1 MRQRCSEVSERKS
14 DEGEGVVE
22 EAIERREKGLRDR
35 AKVGMCGRRWLR
47 SRLERIML
55 SKRVIEARVGVN
67 AAEDVVDFGA
77 GAVCSRSEMNS
88 LKAKRLISPVIIGI
102 TERSVLALCLLE
114 YGDVISV
121 FARQAFQEVIHFEV
135 VDHPIFPLI
144 RCRGLHILPIRVEQ
158 ASETPCERRTQL
170 LGVESSR
177 TDNEELVR
185 TPAVDSSTTS

>member
-1 MRQRCSEVSERKS
+1 
-14 DEGEGVVE
+14 
-22 EAIERREKGLRDR
+22 
-35 AKVGMCGRRWLR
+35 
-47 SRLERIML
+47 ML

-102 TERSVLALCLLE
+102 IERSVLALCLLE

-135 VDHPIFPLI
+135 VDRPIFPLI
-144 RCRGLHILPIRVEQ
+144 RRWGLHILPIRVEQ
-158 ASETPCERRTQL
+158 ASETPCKRRTQL
-170 LGVESSR
+170 LGVESRR
-177 TDNEELVR
+177 TDNEEFVR
-185 TPAVDSSTTS
+185 TPAVDGSATS

>member
-14 DEGEGVVE
+14 DEREAVE

-35 AKVGMCGRRWLR
+35 VKVGMCGRRRLR

-88 LKAKRLISPVIIGI
+88 LKAVRLISRVIIRI
-102 TERSVLALCLLE
+102 IEKISSCLVSA
-114 YGDVISV
+114 G
-121 FARQAFQEVIHFEV
+121 AQ
-135 VDHPIFPLI
+135 
-144 RCRGLHILPIRVEQ
+144 RCNQRFREAGFSGSH
-158 ASETPCERRTQL
+158 SF
-170 LGVESSR
+170 
-177 TDNEELVR
+177 
-185 TPAVDSSTTS
+185 